1 MCNRIMALEQTRY
14 KLIHY
19 YYDMDEWE
27 LFDLEK
33 DPNETNNIYDTK
45 KNSTLIATL
54 KTRLASLK
62 KENKMDLSDEEL
74 KEMTDIRIKRRYR
87 VEPAN

>member
-1 MCNRIMALEQTRY
+1 
-14 KLIHY
+14 
-19 YYDMDEWE
+19 MDEWE

-45 KNSTLIATL
+45 ENSALIATL